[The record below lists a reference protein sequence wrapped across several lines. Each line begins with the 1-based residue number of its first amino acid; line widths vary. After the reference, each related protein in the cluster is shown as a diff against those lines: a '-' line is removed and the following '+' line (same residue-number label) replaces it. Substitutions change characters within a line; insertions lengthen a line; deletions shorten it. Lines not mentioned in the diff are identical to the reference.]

1 MNAQYHPS
9 LRQRVLTQIHVI
21 HVSQPRYLHFLKN
34 KTGEFILQI
43 SSGRIGRRRRR
54 RFRCKLNLFYLL
66 CGLLS
71 MRNCNI
77 FPRYY
82 LSLAYLSPDSSS
94 LSLSF
99 YPFSHSLSLSLSFYP
114 FSHSLSLSLFHS
126 LPLTISLFLSLI
138 LCLLLLHISLPLS
151 PTLFLSLP
159 LSLWNCRNMS
169 FMQAQAYLSIHLY
182 SHHLHALN
190 LSLNPSITL
199 KLVCDSF
206 PAFDSSAG

>member
-94 LSLSF
+94 LSLSLSLSLCISSLSLTVS
-99 YPFSHSLSLSLSFYP
+99 YYLPLSVSNSLSLTLAYLSPSFSHSLPVSPSLTMK
-114 FSHSLSLSLFHS
+114 
-126 LPLTISLFLSLI
+126 LPKYVVHASSG
-138 LCLLLLHISLPLS
+138 LPKH
-151 PTLFLSLP
+151 TFI
-159 LSLWNCRNMS
+159 
-169 FMQAQAYLSIHLY
+169 F
-182 SHHLHALN
+182 
-190 LSLNPSITL
+190 PS
-199 KLVCDSF
+199 
-206 PAFDSSAG
+206 SSCT

>member
-54 RFRCKLNLFYLL
+54 RRFRCKLNLFYLL

-94 LSLSF
+94 LSLSLF
-99 YPFSHSLSLSLSFYP
+99 LSILSLTFSLSLSFYP
-114 FSHSLSLSLFHS
+114 FSHSLTLSLSLSLSIHS
-126 LPLTISLFLSLI
+126 LTHFLSL
-138 LCLLLLHISLPLS
+138 SLSIHSL
-151 PTLFLSLP
+151 THFLSLSFTP
-159 LSLWNCRNMS
+159 SLLLSPS
-169 FMQAQAYLSIHLY
+169 FCL
-182 SHHLHALN
+182 
-190 LSLNPSITL
+190 
-199 KLVCDSF
+199 
-206 PAFDSSAG
+206 

>member
-94 LSLSF
+94 LSLSL
-99 YPFSHSLSLSLSFYP
+99 SLSVSLSLSFYP
-114 FSHSLSLSLFHS
+114 FSHSLSLSLSLLLPLFHS

-159 LSLWNCRNMS
+159 LSL
-169 FMQAQAYLSIHLY
+169 
-182 SHHLHALN
+182 
-190 LSLNPSITL
+190 
-199 KLVCDSF
+199 
-206 PAFDSSAG
+206 

>member
-94 LSLSF
+94 LSLSLLL
-99 YPFSHSLSLSLSFYP
+99 P
-114 FSHSLSLSLFHS
+114 LFHS

>member
-94 LSLSF
+94 LSLFLSILSLT
-99 YPFSHSLSLSLSFYP
+99 FSLSLFLSILSLTFSLSLSLPPSYYLP
-114 FSHSLSLSLFHS
+114 LSVSNSLSLTLAYLSPSFSHSLPVSPSLTMK
-126 LPLTISLFLSLI
+126 LPKYVVHASSG
-138 LCLLLLHISLPLS
+138 LPKH
-151 PTLFLSLP
+151 TFI
-159 LSLWNCRNMS
+159 
-169 FMQAQAYLSIHLY
+169 F
-182 SHHLHALN
+182 
-190 LSLNPSITL
+190 PS
-199 KLVCDSF
+199 
-206 PAFDSSAG
+206 SSCT